1 MYTNEVGR
9 SMSMSMLINKISSEL
24 QTNKAIAPLMLLK
37 NSFQSPSTRKMTET
51 LCLPLE
57 VTIKDLLR
65 LQTRESL
72 FQDVDQKMLKPILTI
87 LKSKLEII
95 YREIGF
101 MFRTLHLPPE
111 TFSEIKSLI
120 NHLLEVNST
129 AIVGQARS
137 RSDSLVPTYSTEAV
151 SDSSGYASSH
161 TNSPLTKKF
170 VFPSAPPS
178 PKISAGTFT
187 TLEFTNPFYQ
197 QE

>member
-1 MYTNEVGR
+1 MYTNEVQR
-9 SMSMSMLINKISSEL
+9 SMSMSMLIDKISCEL
-24 QTNKAIAPLMLLK
+24 QTNMAIVRLMRLK
-37 NSFQSPSTRKMTET
+37 NSFQNPSTKKTTEKV
-51 LCLPLE
+51 CLPLE
-57 VTIKDLLR
+57 VAIKDLLR

-87 LKSKLEII
+87 LKSELDII
-95 YREIGF
+95 DRGIGF
-101 MFRTLHLPPE
+101 MIRTLPLPPE
-111 TFSEIKSLI
+111 TFSDIKSLI

-129 AIVGQARS
+129 AIVNQARS
-137 RSDSLVPTYSTEAV
+137 RSDSLVSTYSTETV